1 MSLVSATNLRKYYGP
16 QDVFEGL
23 SLDIPHEGRIA
34 LVGPNGSGK
43 TTLLR
48 LIAGLEPP
56 SAGRIHRARGLR
68 IAYLPQKAQLEGE
81 MSLWQAMEAVF
92 ADLKEKLR
100 RLRQLEAVM
109 ADSDQADE
117 AMERYG
123 ALLEAFER
131 EGGYTYEARIGMVL
145 SGLGFSPDEYNQPL
159 AHLSGGQRTRALLA
173 QVLLENP
180 DLMLLDEPTNHL
192 DLAGVEWL
200 EGYLSTW
207 QGAMVVVAHD
217 RAFLDHL
224 AEQVWELSFGSLS
237 VYRGNYSSY
246 VDQREER
253 LTRQWELYERQQDKI
268 AKTEAYIRRY
278 MAGQRSAQ
286 AQGRQ
291 KRLERMDRI
300 ERPQELGTM
309 HLDLG
314 SPLRSGDLVLSLH
327 DLLVGYDPAEPLLAV
342 DEVVL
347 RRGQQVALLGPN
359 GTGKTTLLRTIL
371 GELSPLSG
379 RVRIG
384 AGVHMGYFAQA
395 HAGLDP
401 EKSVLDTILDA
412 GLPSLSRAR
421 DLLGRYRFSG
431 DDVFKQVGDL
441 SGGEQARVAL
451 AVLAL
456 QGANFLLLDEPT
468 NHLDIPSQEVL
479 QEVLDNFEGTVLM
492 VSHDRY
498 LIQALSTQVWA
509 IAEEQLST
517 FSGYDRYQA
526 WRQQRRGGPT
536 MDPEVEESRRQRDAR
551 RAAQRAAQRE
561 AERQARERVEVE
573 EAILQLE
580 DQIERLESQLAAA
593 SAAQEVDRVTE
604 LGIEHRE
611 LQEELEAQMERWAA
625 LV

>member
-1 MSLVSATNLRKYYGP
+1 
-16 QDVFEGL
+16 
-23 SLDIPHEGRIA
+23 
-34 LVGPNGSGK
+34 
-43 TTLLR
+43 
-48 LIAGLEPP
+48 
-56 SAGRIHRARGLR
+56 
-68 IAYLPQKAQLEGE
+68 
-81 MSLWQAMEAVF
+81 
-92 ADLKEKLR
+92 
-100 RLRQLEAVM
+100 M
-109 ADSDQADE
+109 ADSNQADE
-117 AMERYG
+117 VMERYG

-145 SGLGFSPDEYNQPL
+145 SGLGFSPDAYNQPL

-253 LTRQWELYERQQDKI
+253 LTRQWELYERQQEKI

-291 KRLERMDRI
+291 KRLERMERI

-509 IAEEQLST
+509 IAEEQLWT

-526 WRQQRRGGPT
+526 WRQERRDGPT
-536 MDPEVEESRRQRDAR
+536 TDPEVEESRRQRDVR

-611 LQEELEAQMERWAA
+611 LQEELEAKMERWAA